1 MSRMALQ
8 KVCGVLTDLQI
19 SPAYK
24 RLKEEGLDTQF
35 NAFRLEVEAT
45 LRDCLKDTP
54 RAATP
59 DEIRRRLWEL
69 RKACVD
75 TLAQFLPYIER
86 AKETLDLGTSSAG
99 SVR

>member
-45 LRDCLKDTP
+45 LRDCIKNTP
-54 RAATP
+54 RGSTP
-59 DEIRRRLWEL
+59 DEMRRRLLEL
-69 RKACVD
+69 RKSCVD
-75 TLAQFLPYIER
+75 TLAQFLPFIDR
-86 AKETLDLGTSSAG
+86 AKETLDLGTSAG
-99 SVR
+99 SLR